1 MRCGASDVSGLDQ
14 VNPDDEGPDLP
25 SEDRRLEGMRVLVVE
40 DEERMATLLERG
52 LQAEGYAVDVAHD
65 GIGAL
70 WLATENDYAAIVLDV
85 MLPGEDGFSVCRQLR
100 RKGRWTPII
109 MVTAVDATDQR
120 VRGLDSG
127 ADDYLTKPFSFA
139 ELSARLRALIRRAA
153 SSGTP
158 VLQVGDLVLDPA
170 RRAVTRGGQW
180 VELTPKEFALLELFM
195 RHPGEVLSR
204 TVILEQ
210 VWDFAFDGVSNVVD
224 QYVRYLRR
232 KIDEPFGRH
241 DLETVRGAGYRLRV
255 DGGEP
260 APADDEGLAASSAPP
275 G

>member
-1 MRCGASDVSGLDQ
+1 MSGLDQ
-14 VNPDDEGPDLP
+14 GSDHPATPGPLGVEP
-25 SEDRRLEGMRVLVVE
+25 TMEGMRVLVVE
-40 DEERMATLLERG
+40 DEERMATLLKRG
-52 LQAEGYAVDVAHD
+52 LEAEGYAVDVAHD

-158 VLQVGDLVLDPA
+158 VLQVGNLVLDPA

-232 KIDEPFGRH
+232 KIDEPFGRR

-255 DGGEP
+255 DAGET
-260 APADDEGLAASSAPP
+260 APDDEGLAASSAPP

>member
-1 MRCGASDVSGLDQ
+1 MTGVDQGDGHLGRPGL
-14 VNPDDEGPDLP
+14 PDPELTM
-25 SEDRRLEGMRVLVVE
+25 EGMRVLVVE
-40 DEERMATLLERG
+40 DEARMATLLQRG
-52 LQAEGYAVDVAHD
+52 LEAEGYAVDVAHD

-85 MLPGEDGFSVCRQLR
+85 MLPGEDGFFVCRQLR

-120 VRGLDSG
+120 VRGLDAG

-153 SSGTP
+153 SSGAP

-180 VELTPKEFALLELFM
+180 IDLTPKELSLLELFM

-204 TVILEQ
+204 AVILEQ

-232 KIDEPFGRH
+232 KIDEPFDRH
-241 DLETVRGAGYRLRV
+241 DLETVRGAGYRLREPDAEGAAS
-255 DGGEP
+255 DGASADADVAASP
-260 APADDEGLAASSAPP
+260 APSG
-275 G
+275 